1 MHGSLFTVLYT
12 LYAYIYVCVWV
23 YIKVCYVGDKIF
35 MKFTFVIK
43 QRNETQTRSATVKY
57 SLWNSTIERLFY
69 LNITDIKYMT
79 DNLTV
84 D

>member
-1 MHGSLFTVLYT
+1 
-12 LYAYIYVCVWV
+12 
-23 YIKVCYVGDKIF
+23 

-43 QRNETQTRSATVKY
+43 QRNEIQARSATVKC
-57 SLWNSTIERLFY
+57 SMWNFTIERLFY